1 MAQLLDS
8 NEMFF
13 TPFEPKVA
21 NRFIMFIEG
30 IPAYLVRKASRPTV
44 TFEEIV
50 LDHINVQR
58 KIKGKATWSD
68 VTVELYDP
76 VVPSAAQ
83 AVMEWVRLHHES
95 VTGRAGYSDFYKKD
109 VTFNMLGPVGD
120 KVEEWTLKG
129 AYIGEAAFGE
139 MDWSTQDP
147 MAISLT
153 LKYDYAILQF

>member
-8 NEMFF
+8 NEIFF

-44 TFEEIV
+44 TFEEII

-95 VTGRAGYSDFYKKD
+95 V
-109 VTFNMLGPVGD
+109 
-120 KVEEWTLKG
+120 KG
-129 AYIGEAAFGE
+129 AYIGEAALGE